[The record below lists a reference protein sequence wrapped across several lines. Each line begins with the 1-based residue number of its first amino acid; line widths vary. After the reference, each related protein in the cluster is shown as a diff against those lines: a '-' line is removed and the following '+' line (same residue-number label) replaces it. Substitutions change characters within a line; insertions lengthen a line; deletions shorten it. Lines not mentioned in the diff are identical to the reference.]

1 MHVLLVAARVRAL
14 DLALPTFTFSP
25 STAGEDGSRPVLAPR
40 HAMWLEK
47 VCEATRSSKQGE
59 H

>member
-14 DLALPTFTFSP
+14 ALALPTFIFSS
-25 STAGEDGSRPVLAPR
+25 STAGEGYSHPVLAPR